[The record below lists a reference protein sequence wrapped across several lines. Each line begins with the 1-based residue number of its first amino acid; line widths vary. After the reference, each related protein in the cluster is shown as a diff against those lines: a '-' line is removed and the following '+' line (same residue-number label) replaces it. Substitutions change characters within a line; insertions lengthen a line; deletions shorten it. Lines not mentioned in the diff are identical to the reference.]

1 MADMTLK
8 EVIEQFKEHCRMSI
22 RYGYGEYFCG
32 ATNNLSRRIREHK
45 ITGVLYS
52 VEAHHKESAQDLLI
66 ALKQSGFDTGNS
78 IGSGQDDSLTVYVY
92 KKGASTEQYLEGQSS
107 ITFDDTWYN
116 EECIEML
123 PSDEGIYA
131 CFACEKQTRDG
142 HYVPRR
148 LVYIGM
154 TDKQG
159 FKTRIK
165 QHYDTDHK
173 EWAKQEWYNPDEE
186 QLVYAI
192 ALKDTDILQTI
203 ESALISHHKPIANK
217 EYKYHYQ
224 GEYDKMTVTCSGARG
239 SISSVVVASTN

>member
-1 MADMTLK
+1 MTLK
-8 EVIEQFKEHCRMSI
+8 EVIEQFKGHCPMSI

-32 ATNNLSRRIREHK
+32 ATNNLERRTQEHK
-45 ITGVLYS
+45 IPNVLYN
-52 VEAHHKESAQDLLI
+52 VRADKKVLAQDLLK
-66 ALKQSGFDTGNS
+66 ALKQLGFDTGNS

-92 KKGASTEQYLEGQSS
+92 KKGESTEQYLEGKSS

-116 EECIEML
+116 EKSIDAL
-123 PSDEGIYA
+123 SDSEGVYA
-131 CFACEKQTRDG
+131 CFACEKQTRDD
-142 HYVPRR
+142 HYVPKR
-148 LVYIGM
+148 LMYIGM

-159 FKTRIK
+159 FKTRIQ
-165 QHYDTDHK
+165 QHFDTDHK

-192 ALKDTDILQTI
+192 APKDTDILQTI

-224 GEYDKMTVTCSGARG
+224 GEYDKMTVNSSGVRG
-239 SISSVVVASTN
+239 SISSVVVASAD